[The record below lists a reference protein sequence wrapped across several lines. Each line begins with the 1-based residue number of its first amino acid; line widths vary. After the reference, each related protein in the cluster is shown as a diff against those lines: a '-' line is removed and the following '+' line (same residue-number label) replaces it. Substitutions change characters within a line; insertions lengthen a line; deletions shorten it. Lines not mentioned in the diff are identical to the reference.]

1 LKLKV
6 KAMGARNNAPN
17 QNPFALL
24 SAAEDYGIFHLGLNG
39 KRRVEGA

>member
-6 KAMGARNNAPN
+6 KAMSARNNAPN

-24 SAAEDYGIFHLGLNG
+24 SAAKDYGIFQLAPNR
-39 KRRVEGA
+39 KQRA